1 MQNSQNLPRKC
12 ANLISNSFFNEPLS
26 WEDVPISVKM
36 DERKK
41 IYADDEVLAQ
51 IKDKSRMAYVKSW
64 KDFKNFNIDFEFEEG
79 HPEEEAIIVYFKHLK
94 LEKKMATTTTSTV
107 SWRESTAG
115 SFRPFPGS
123 QWRWRGLRKVLSI
136 RPPYL
141 KRRWAI

>member
-1 MQNSQNLPRKC
+1 MRKSDFK
-12 ANLISNSFFNEPLS
+12 LILQWTPELRRRSY
-26 WEDVPISVKM
+26 KCK

-64 KDFKNFNIDFEFEEG
+64 KDFKNFNIDFEFDEG

-123 QWRWRGLRKVLSI
+123 QWRW
-136 RPPYL
+136 
-141 KRRWAI
+141 WAI